1 MAVVFLPLAAVEE
14 HVKLRTKKLRL
25 SVNKFPAAASLCV
38 NFICQNFDQS
48 WSRLSFVGGGTE
60 IGNTLR
66 GKEAQNFCKSIW
78 IFFLNRVA

>member
-38 NFICQNFDQS
+38 NFICQN
-48 WSRLSFVGGGTE
+48 LSFVGGGTG

-78 IFFLNRVA
+78 IFFKNRVACNVLDFT